1 MTPLRVVFAGTPDVA
16 VPTLEALARSSHQV
30 VGVIT
35 RPDAPAG
42 RGRRMRP
49 SPVASAAISADL
61 PLVRPATL
69 SGGAFDDVLDE
80 WSPDLVVVVAYGLL
94 IPERLLGQPRAGW
107 INAHFSALPRWR
119 GAAPV
124 QHAIAAGDST
134 IAVTTFR
141 IDPGLDTGPIL
152 RQSEAIDV
160 GNREDAGHLLGR
172 LADVAA
178 RVVVQTVDGLAQD
191 ALTPTPQP
199 AVGITYAPRI
209 TSDDARIDWQLTVE
223 VVDRWIRACT
233 PAPGAWSSVV
243 GSRLRIGTPTSVVRD
258 LEAVPGA
265 IIVEKSRVLV
275 GSAGGCVELGLVQPT
290 GKKAMPAADWAR
302 GFHGA
307 PPARFD
313 T

>member
-1 MTPLRVVFAGTPDVA
+1 MTPLRVVFAGTPEVA

-49 SPVASAAISADL
+49 SPVASAAIAAGL

-69 SGGAFDDVLDE
+69 ADGAFDDVLDE

-94 IPERLLGQPRAGW
+94 IPERLLGHPRGGW

-141 IDPGLDTGPIL
+141 IDAGLDTGPIL
-152 RQSEAIDV
+152 RQSETIHITE
-160 GNREDAGHLLGR
+160 REDAGHLLDR
-172 LADVAA
+172 LAGVAA
-178 RVVVQTVDGLAQD
+178 HVVIHTVDDLAQG
-191 ALTPTPQP
+191 ALAPRPQP
-199 AVGITYAPRI
+199 AEGVTYAPRI
-209 TSDDARIDWQLTVE
+209 SSDDARVDWSLPVE

-233 PAPGAWSSVV
+233 PAPGAWSSVAD
-243 GSRLRIGTPTSVVRD
+243 SRLRIGAPTSVVRD
-258 LEAVPGA
+258 PQAVPGS

-275 GSAGGCVELGLVQPT
+275 GAAGGYVELGLVQPT
-290 GKKAMPAADWAR
+290 GRKSMPAADWAR

-307 PPARFD
+307 PPAGFD